1 MPTVQPEP
9 VVPVVGQQPC
19 AVVWINGRKAIVAHT
34 TPVGPSRL
42 ENIERGVNAEPAF
55 LAAVV
60 RSIGDCQRVLVL
72 GPGST
77 RLDLEREYVSTF
89 HRPDRLVD
97 VEPAG
102 APSEDDL
109 AATLLTLSS

>member
-1 MPTVQPEP
+1 MPVLQLEPATPVASQPTS
-9 VVPVVGQQPC
+9 

-34 TPVGPSRL
+34 TPAGPAKL
-42 ENIERGVNAEPAF
+42 EDIDRGINAEPAF

-77 RLDLEREYVSTF
+77 RLALEREYVSTF
-89 HRPDRLVD
+89 RRPDRLVD

-102 APSEDDL
+102 PPSEADL
-109 AATLLTLSS
+109 AATLFTLSS